1 MNGYIFGCFGCSDWK
16 GGREDDV
23 DLFGCSLV
31 HIHIQQVSFM
41 GFVLGVS
48 RTKYANSDVCRF
60 FLVPPQIQGPV
71 LVEDTCLC
79 FNAFDELPGPY
90 VYVCSLFRFDH
101 LLNGF
106 CEQSTYLPMF

>member
-1 MNGYIFGCFGCSDWK
+1 MDISLAILGIEIERE
-16 GGREDDV
+16 GGRKM
-23 DLFGCSLV
+23 LGTCSLV
-31 HIHIQQVSFM
+31 HIHIHTQVSFM
-41 GFVLGVS
+41 VFVFGVNGME
-48 RTKYANSDVCRF
+48 YANSDVCRF

-101 LLNGF
+101 LLHGF
-106 CEQSTYLPMF
+106 CEQSTYLPMR